1 MGYEVNA
8 RNFVKHEVIFARRN
22 GDGILDWVPA
32 WFEIRKAY
40 LQWIAIG
47 YGATE
52 IDWDDERECYYFAV
66 YEIRNQQGP
75 KMCV

>member
-32 WFEIRKAY
+32 WFDIMKAR
-40 LQWIAIG
+40 LQMNDVNIG
-47 YGATE
+47 NKHA
-52 IDWDDERECYYFAV
+52 
-66 YEIRNQQGP
+66 
-75 KMCV
+75 